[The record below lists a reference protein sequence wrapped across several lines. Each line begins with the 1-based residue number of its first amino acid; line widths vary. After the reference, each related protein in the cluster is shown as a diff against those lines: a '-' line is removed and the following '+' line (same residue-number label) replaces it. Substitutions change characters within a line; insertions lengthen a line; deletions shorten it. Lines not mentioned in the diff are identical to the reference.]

1 VNTFYLSHIY
11 ADNHS
16 GTQLTLTNLGGIISG
31 QIYASTDAPHFVL
44 GHSWSLGSL
53 AFAFI
58 IFNILRVLYKKRE
71 AKKEE
76 LRAQG
81 AVTPAGEF
89 TDRSPEFKYQ
99 F

>member
-1 VNTFYLSHIY
+1 
-11 ADNHS
+11 
-16 GTQLTLTNLGGIISG
+16 LGGIISG
-31 QIYASTDAPHFVL
+31 QIYSSTDAPHYTL

-58 IFNILRVLYKKRE
+58 VFNILRVLYVKRE
-71 AKKEE
+71 AKKDE

-81 AVTPAGEF
+81 VVTAPEDF

>member
-1 VNTFYLSHIY
+1 LVLLPP
-11 ADNHS
+11 A

-31 QIYASTDAPHFVL
+31 QIYASTDAPGFTL

-58 IFNILRVLYKKRE
+58 VFNILRVQYARRE
-71 AKKEE
+71 NEKAK
-76 LRAQG
+76 LREQG
-81 AVTPAGEF
+81 YVTPAGEF